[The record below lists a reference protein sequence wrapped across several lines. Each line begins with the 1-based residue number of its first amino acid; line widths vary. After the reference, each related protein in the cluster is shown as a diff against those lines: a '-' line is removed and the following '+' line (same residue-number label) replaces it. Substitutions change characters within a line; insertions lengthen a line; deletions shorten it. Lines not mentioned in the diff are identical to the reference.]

1 MSALRC
7 LLVLVLCASPVVLAA
22 AEEEGRLP
30 QSSQAAK
37 LNAELGIAY
46 LERGD
51 VTLAQQKIERALGQ
65 NSSDPDV
72 QTAAAIL
79 YERIG
84 AFDKA
89 DGHYQAAMRGE
100 GKDPNRQ
107 NNYAGFLCRRG
118 SYEKGHKL
126 LEETARNQRYATPW
140 VAMTNAGVCARGNK
154 NLEQAERDFKAAL
167 NSNSTYPDAL
177 LQLADLNFSRGDFIN
192 ARGYLSRMVG
202 SSSTSPEAL
211 LLGVRIETAAGDPRA
226 AKEFADKLRRDFPD
240 APQVRQLDE
249 VLTP

>member
-1 MSALRC
+1 MIVAR
-7 LLVLVLCASPVVLAA
+7 LLVLLALACPLLAYAASEP
-22 AEEEGRLP
+22 EGRPP
-30 QSSQAAK
+30 QASQAAK

-51 VTLAQQKIERALGQ
+51 VALAQQKIERALGQ
-65 NSSDPDV
+65 NASDPDV
-72 QTAAAIL
+72 QTAAGIL

-84 AFDKA
+84 MFDKA
-89 DGHYQAAMRGE
+89 DAHYQAAMRGE

-118 SYEKGHKL
+118 TYEKGHKL

-140 VAMTNAGVCARGNK
+140 VAMTNAGVCARSNR

-167 NSNSTYPDAL
+167 ASNPTYPDAL
-177 LQLADLNFSRGDFIN
+177 LQLADLSFSRGDFIS
-192 ARGYLSRMVG
+192 ARGYLSRLVG
-202 SSSTSPEAL
+202 SSSTNADAL
-211 LLGVRIETAAGDPRA
+211 LLGARIESAAGDPRA
-226 AKEFADKLRRDFPD
+226 AREFADKLRRDFPD

-249 VLTP
+249 VLAP

>member
-1 MSALRC
+1 MSALRG

-22 AEEEGRLP
+22 AEQEGRLP

-51 VTLAQQKIERALGQ
+51 VTLAPQKIERALGQ

-100 GKDPNRQ
+100 GNDPNRQ

-118 SYEKGHKL
+118 SY
-126 LEETARNQRYATPW
+126 RR
-140 VAMTNAGVCARGNK
+140 
-154 NLEQAERDFKAAL
+154 
-167 NSNSTYPDAL
+167 
-177 LQLADLNFSRGDFIN
+177 
-192 ARGYLSRMVG
+192 
-202 SSSTSPEAL
+202 
-211 LLGVRIETAAGDPRA
+211 PRA
-226 AKEFADKLRRDFPD
+226 TSATRP
-240 APQVRQLDE
+240 PGW
-249 VLTP
+249 P